1 MKTRTRIIFCL
12 ILLIVGLQWIG
23 DPVDTRL
30 TNDHS
35 LAAGWHASDA
45 NGPDNSH
52 HYGLAPLADFALGL
66 SDMRLAAPAASGW
79 LPLTLDVSKLQDP
92 SLLYRIPRAP
102 PAA

>member
-1 MKTRTRIIFCL
+1 MKTRTQIIFWL
-12 ILLIVGLQWIG
+12 MLLLVGLQWIG

-30 TNDHS
+30 TNDQS
-35 LAAGWHASDA
+35 LAAGWHDSDA

-52 HYGLAPLADFALGL
+52 HFGVAPPTDFALGA
-66 SDMRLAAPAASGW
+66 SAMRLAVPAISGW

-92 SLLYRIPRAP
+92 SLLHRIPRAP